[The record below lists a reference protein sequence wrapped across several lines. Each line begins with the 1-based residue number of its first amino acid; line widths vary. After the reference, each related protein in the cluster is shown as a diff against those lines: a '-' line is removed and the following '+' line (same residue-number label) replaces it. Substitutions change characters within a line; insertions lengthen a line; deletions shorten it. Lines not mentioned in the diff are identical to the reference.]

1 MLLPSFTHKN
11 AKKILKVFLAFFVF
25 FYKGESMVSEIVLKI
40 FPRLLDALQI
50 HYNGRVFFVI
60 AVAWRTFLR
69 LFSFHCIFFYSFGRW
84 LLLFNLTINFITSSL
99 SMFFST
105 SGFVEL

>member
-1 MLLPSFTHKN
+1 
-11 AKKILKVFLAFFVF
+11 
-25 FYKGESMVSEIVLKI
+25 MVSEIVLKI

-50 HYNGRVFFVI
+50 HYNGRVFCDSCCMANFV
-60 AVAWRTFLR
+60 ASFL
-69 LFSFHCIFFYSFGRW
+69 LSLYIFYLFGRW

-99 SMFFST
+99 NKFFST